1 MNTSHSNFPGL
12 RPQFSRR
19 QFSKILAATA
29 SFAFSRKIFAE
40 TQSGPSMLLGTN
52 DPFCGLD
59 ILRMRYAA
67 GRRPSADLA
76 GNALSWLVSGQDDFA
91 QKSLTEMRHTAPPA
105 PGSHAWLTYA
115 NWALAFDWLY
125 EHPAFDEALK
135 DRVARQLLD
144 GAIVMASTPDLKHPE
159 QASYHNYTTR
169 FLGLTAFAL
178 CAVAKRRPHDAS
190 IGELKDKAGRAF
202 QNILQVSNMVSPM
215 GSYHESMDYMRITY
229 VPMTMLA
236 ELQRTTTGVDPA
248 FRFGTYRSIADT
260 YLYKLLPDGTPS
272 REGDNEYPILDDRD
286 TAALGYAVN
295 RFKNPYAAWLLRD
308 SGFAA
313 REWALP
319 VLDFLWNDP
328 DVSPRNPALTDSEEL
343 PRYRYFPGVDQ
354 VVFRNGWGSSATR
367 IEFDCGPYL
376 AKHQHMDRNHFTIY
390 HRGHLA
396 IDSGADYT
404 DSESPH
410 YLNYYRRT
418 IAHNTMLIFDPKEHF
433 FWSENLMEAA
443 NDGGQRMDSS
453 RFWNTLRS
461 RNDWDKTRDLWE
473 VGKMK
478 VVDNVD
484 GTDGKGGYNYA
495 LGDATR
501 AYSSHKVRVFTR
513 QLLYLPDMDVL
524 LVFDR
529 VVSTDPAFRKTWLLH
544 GVNMPWVEGTGTQS
558 SNGEETFGN
567 ASRFRM
573 QEGEGEMLVHTLLP
587 ANHVTARRGGEGHEF
602 WTPGDTNGG
611 PWGSGRNWA
620 LEPAEGGPLP
630 NDPVEHAMWE
640 QFYDNDIPRIKR
652 SNRRNVVPGSWR
664 VEISPSQP
672 QLEDHFLNLFEIG
685 DRGKTGRL
693 SVELLQG
700 LGIAGAGCAVTG
712 EAGVVALFPAGESPL
727 NYVEV
732 TLPSFPCHTIW
743 IAGLV
748 ADRRYDLE
756 LAGSN
761 LASGDAAAPG
771 VPLRSQE
778 VRANKHGVA
787 QVKSGASFFPG
798 ASRMSLHAL

>member
-1 MNTSHSNFPGL
+1 
-12 RPQFSRR
+12 
-19 QFSKILAATA
+19 
-29 SFAFSRKIFAE
+29 
-40 TQSGPSMLLGTN
+40 MLLGTT

-67 GRRPSADLA
+67 GRRPSDDIA
-76 GNALSWLVSGQDDFA
+76 GNALSWLVSGKDDFA
-91 QKSLTEMRHTAPPA
+91 QKSLIEMRNGAPPA

-125 EHPAFDEALK
+125 EHSAFDEVLK
-135 DRVARQLLD
+135 DRVANQLLD
-144 GAIVMASTPDLKHPE
+144 GAVVMASTPDLKHPE

-169 FLGLTAFAL
+169 FLGLTTFSL
-178 CAVAKRRPHDAS
+178 CAVAKRRPHDAKVK
-190 IGELKDKAGRAF
+190 ELTDKAARAF

-215 GSYHESMDYMRITY
+215 GSYHESLDYMRITY

-248 FRFGTYRSIADT
+248 LRFGTYKSIADT

-286 TAALGYAVN
+286 TAALGYSVN

-313 REWALP
+313 QKWALP

-354 VVFRNGWGSSATR
+354 AVFLNGWGSNATR

-376 AKHQHMDRNHFTIY
+376 AKHQHLDRNHFTIY

-418 IAHNTMLIFDPKEHF
+418 VAHNTMLIFDPKEHF

-461 RNDWDKTRDLWE
+461 REDWEKTRDLWE
-473 VGKMK
+473 VGQIKI
-478 VVDNVD
+478 VDNVD
-484 GTDGKGGYNYA
+484 GTSGQGSYHYA
-495 LGDATR
+495 FGDATR
-501 AYSSHKVRVFTR
+501 AYSPHKLRAFTR
-513 QLLYLPDMDVL
+513 QLLYLPDINVL

-529 VVSTDPAFRKTWLLH
+529 VVSTDPTFRKTWLLH
-544 GVNMPWVEGTGTQS
+544 GVNMPWIDGTGTKS

-567 ASRFRM
+567 AGWFRM
-573 QEGEGEMLVHTLLP
+573 QDGEGEILVHTLLP

-630 NDPVEHAMWE
+630 DDPVERAMWE
-640 QFYDNDIPRIKR
+640 KFYDNDISRIKR
-652 SNRRNVVPGSWR
+652 SNHRNVVPGSWR
-664 VEISPSQP
+664 VEVSLSQS
-672 QLEDHFLNLFEIG
+672 QLEDHFLHLFEIS
-685 DRGKTGRL
+685 DRGKTGRVK
-693 SVELLQG
+693 VELLQG
-700 LGIAGAGCAVTG
+700 SGIAGAGCTVPG
-712 EAGVVALFPAGESPL
+712 EAGLVALFPVQEAL
-727 NYVEV
+727 LDYVEV
-732 TLPSFPCHTIW
+732 TLPSFPCHSLW
-743 IAGLV
+743 IAGLK
-748 ADRRYDLE
+748 ADRRYNLE
-756 LAGSN
+756 LVGSN
-761 LASGDAAAPG
+761 LASGDAPAPG
-771 VPLRSQE
+771 VPLRSQG
-778 VRANKHGVA
+778 VRANKQGVA
-787 QVKSGASFFPG
+787 LIKSGVSFFPAG
-798 ASRMSLHAL
+798 TRLSLHIL